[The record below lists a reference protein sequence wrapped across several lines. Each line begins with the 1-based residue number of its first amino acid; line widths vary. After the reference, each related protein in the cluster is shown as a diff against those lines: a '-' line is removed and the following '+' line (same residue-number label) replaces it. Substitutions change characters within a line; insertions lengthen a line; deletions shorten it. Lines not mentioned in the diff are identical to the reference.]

1 MADLK
6 ALREVD
12 LSQNYLN
19 AFPVQLSRLK
29 QLNALNLA
37 RNRIKQLPTDV
48 RFLQVVELNLNQNQ
62 VVKLASVSQI
72 KSPRFEQ

>member
-62 VVKLASVSQI
+62 VGKLASAS
-72 KSPRFEQ
+72 

>member
-62 VVKLASVSQI
+62 VRKLASVSLI
-72 KSPRFEQ
+72 KSHRLEQ